1 MPIKRWLKWL
11 LGWVYAWRRRVGTL
25 TSPRRRGSGASAAHP
40 HATASAVS
48 ESLPA
53 GALDCL
59 LAANVHGLYCV
70 PRSSSHRPVSQA
82 IVAADVWEEDTL
94 ELLRAADPH
103 GDIVHAGTFFGDFV
117 PALARSRGEGS
128 KVWAFE
134 PQPENYRATQ
144 ITILLNDL
152 SNVVLTNAGLGAER
166 ARALLATT
174 DRKGTPLGG
183 GSRVIRDRAR
193 AHWWANE
200 RVELLTLDEVLGDER
215 RVAAIHLDVEG
226 HEQEALKGAIGT
238 IERCRP
244 LIVLETMPEAGW
256 LERTLLPLGYRACG
270 SVNLNHV
277 LRCE

>member
-94 ELLRAADPH
+94 ELLRAA
-103 GDIVHAGTFFGDFV
+103 
-117 PALARSRGEGS
+117 
-128 KVWAFE
+128 
-134 PQPENYRATQ
+134 PEMVSS
-144 ITILLNDL
+144 II
-152 SNVVLTNAGLGAER
+152 
-166 ARALLATT
+166 
-174 DRKGTPLGG
+174 
-183 GSRVIRDRAR
+183 
-193 AHWWANE
+193 
-200 RVELLTLDEVLGDER
+200 
-215 RVAAIHLDVEG
+215 
-226 HEQEALKGAIGT
+226 EA
-238 IERCRP
+238 
-244 LIVLETMPEAGW
+244 MPM
-256 LERTLLPLGYRACG
+256 R
-270 SVNLNHV
+270 V
-277 LRCE
+277 LRPSR